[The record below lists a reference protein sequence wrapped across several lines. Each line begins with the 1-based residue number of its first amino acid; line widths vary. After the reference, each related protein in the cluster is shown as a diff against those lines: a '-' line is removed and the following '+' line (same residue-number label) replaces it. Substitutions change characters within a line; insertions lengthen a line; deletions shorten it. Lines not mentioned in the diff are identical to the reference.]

1 MYKTNK
7 GYEGQIKGRNSTIC
21 SADLDLLKL
30 IEWGKVDNLSLK
42 GQKVQVLVKFEICLA
57 GCE

>member
-1 MYKTNK
+1 MKDKSKAGTQQYQNLIT
-7 GYEGQIKGRNSTIC
+7 C

-30 IEWGKVDNLSLK
+30 IEWGKVVNLSLK